1 MLDLH
6 VAVRQE
12 FPERDNWHIVIRNAN
27 AHENASRGNM
37 VQLAADLEDFLSQ
50 RAAMRKFMGVLNK

>member
-1 MLDLH
+1 MVKLY
-6 VAVRQE
+6 VTVSQE
-12 FPERDNWHIVIRNAN
+12 LPGKDNWQITVRNLN
-27 AHENASRGNM
+27 AHESADKANM